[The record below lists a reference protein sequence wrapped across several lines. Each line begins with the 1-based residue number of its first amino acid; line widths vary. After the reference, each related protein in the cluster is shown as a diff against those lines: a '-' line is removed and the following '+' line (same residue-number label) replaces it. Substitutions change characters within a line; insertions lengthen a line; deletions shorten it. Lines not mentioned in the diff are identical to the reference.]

1 MGATACRLLSDD
13 EMEEYCLIIVGNK
26 TGVTPSST
34 ASAVPEGAVL
44 DFINELV
51 PLSGSPSSG
60 LATSE
65 DERDWL
71 PMQ

>member
-1 MGATACRLLSDD
+1 
-13 EMEEYCLIIVGNK
+13 MEEYCLIIVGNK
-26 TGVTPSST
+26 TGVTPNST

-60 LATSE
+60 PATSE
-65 DERDWL
+65 DERDRL